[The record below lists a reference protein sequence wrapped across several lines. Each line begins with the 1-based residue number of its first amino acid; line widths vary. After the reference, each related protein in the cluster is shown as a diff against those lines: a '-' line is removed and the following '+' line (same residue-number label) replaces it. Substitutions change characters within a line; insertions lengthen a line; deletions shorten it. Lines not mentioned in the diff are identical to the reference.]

1 MTDVLLPGT
10 KTLENPVGKN
20 IGNVLSSLKA
30 ERTTPG
36 DGANQIPNYRIYPCI
51 SRPFFTSKSVQKI
64 VLDLYMGQN
73 FRPKHQ
79 LNIFCTISI
88 TIVFICYQTSCK
100 QQYSCVV
107 KLAVQVGIPYDLSA

>member
-1 MTDVLLPGT
+1 MIPCSADEPDEDNVRQALRGAVIRFVLFLFGS
-10 KTLENPVGKN
+10 V
-20 IGNVLSSLKA
+20 
-30 ERTTPG
+30 
-36 DGANQIPNYRIYPCI
+36 NYRIYPCI

-79 LNIFCTISI
+79 LNIFCTISV
-88 TIVFICYQTSCK
+88 TIVLYVIKYRVNNSTGYDVLSLC
-100 QQYSCVV
+100 CVF